1 MAIREAD
8 HFIKELTFPI
18 NKFLLAGDPD
28 RMKEV
33 ERIMKEKFADRL
45 NIFRSDPYYLE
56 VLPKFVDKGVA
67 VEKLMKHL
75 DIKKAKV
82 ICVGDSYNDLPM
94 LRCAGLG
101 VAMGNA
107 QEEVREA
114 SDYVTA
120 SNDEDGV
127 AKLVEKFMT
136 PISEEEQGKSEET
149 VAVEKTDS
157 VGTDDLTEI

>member
-1 MAIREAD
+1 M
-8 HFIKELTFPI
+8 
-18 NKFLLAGDPD
+18 
-28 RMKEV
+28 
-33 ERIMKEKFADRL
+33 
-45 NIFRSDPYYLE
+45 
-56 VLPKFVDKGVA
+56 
-67 VEKLMKHL
+67 
-75 DIKKAKV
+75 
-82 ICVGDSYNDLPM
+82 
-94 LRCAGLG
+94 
-101 VAMGNA
+101 
-107 QEEVREA
+107 REA

>member
-1 MAIREAD
+1 
-8 HFIKELTFPI
+8 
-18 NKFLLAGDPD
+18 
-28 RMKEV
+28 
-33 ERIMKEKFADRL
+33 
-45 NIFRSDPYYLE
+45 
-56 VLPKFVDKGVA
+56 
-67 VEKLMKHL
+67 
-75 DIKKAKV
+75 
-82 ICVGDSYNDLPM
+82 
-94 LRCAGLG
+94 
-101 VAMGNA
+101 MGNA